1 MADTPFGLTFGN
13 PSKYMGSSG
22 IGQAIKTGLTAY
34 GMQKSGL
41 TDWLNDLNKKPE
53 GQTVVQGSVPLPASF
68 NKYLSAVPP
77 TSSSSAAPEAAN
89 PNAGAFTQQ
98 AQNQVTLNQSMM
110 PTPNAGGMAGAVAP
124 ETGVVVSPVMDS
136 TPPPDIGHKILDG
149 DDSWQHSAVN
159 PQAERDSLVLPQ
171 QVGYNMPLQTG
182 NEYQQMP
189 GYGSLK
195 KAAAMM
201 AGMG

>member
-68 NKYLSAVPP
+68 NKYLSPVPP
-77 TSSSSAAPEAAN
+77 EPSTSAGVN
-89 PNAGAFTQQ
+89 PNSDAFTQQ
-98 AQNQVTLNQSMM
+98 AQNQFNLNKNM
-110 PTPNAGGMAGAVAP
+110 TPAFASDGISGAVAP
-124 ETGVVVSPVMDS
+124 GVVVSPVMDS

-149 DDSWQHSAVN
+149 DDSWQHSAVD
-159 PQAERDSLVLPQ
+159 PQAARDSLVLPQ
-171 QVGYNMPLQTG
+171 QQVAEAPRLTG
-182 NEYQQMP
+182 NEYQQVP

>member
-13 PSKYMGSSG
+13 PSKYIGSSG

-41 TDWLNDLNKKPE
+41 TNWLNDLNKKPE

-77 TSSSSAAPEAAN
+77 TSSSSASPEAAN

-110 PTPNAGGMAGAVAP
+110 PTPNAGGMTGAVAP
-124 ETGVVVSPVMDS
+124 EAGVVVSPVMDS
-136 TPPPDIGHKILDG
+136 TPPSDIGHQILDG
-149 DDSWQHSAVN
+149 NDDWQHSAVN
-159 PQAERDSLVLPQ
+159 PQAQRDSLVLPQ
-171 QVGYNMPLQTG
+171 QQTIEAPRLTG
-182 NEYQQMP
+182 DEYKQAL
-189 GYGSLK
+189 GYGNLK
-195 KAAAMM
+195 KAAMM
-201 AGMG
+201 MFGMG